1 MLQVDNVNAYYGKLQ
16 VLHDV
21 SLTIQDGERVGIF
34 GHNGAGKTT
43 LLKSL
48 VGDLAQVSGD
58 IYYH

>member
-21 SLTIQDGERVGIF
+21 SLTIQDGERVGIC